1 MEHVK
6 LFGMNVMRIK
16 YYFKMLM
23 KHCNQCFQTKKLFNE
38 LLKAKMS
45 MDGTNRNYFKE
56 FLE

>member
-16 YYFKMLM
+16 YYFKMLI
-23 KHCNQCFQTKKLFNE
+23 KHFNQCFKKKSCNE

-45 MDGTNRNYFKE
+45 MDGTIKTHFKE

>member
-16 YYFKMLM
+16 YYFKMLI
-23 KHCNQCFQTKKLFNE
+23 KHCNQFFNIKRLFNE

-45 MDGTNRNYFKE
+45 MDGTIKNHFKR